1 MARMKSDTH
10 RIHSTIQ
17 LEPLLSTYLDEEAE
31 RTGKSRSDIA
41 NRAIQDQKD
50 FWPKVA
56 EIIEAQNAIILAFV
70 AEVREIHVGR
80 KKEHDQML
88 QLLDEIKNLIQIQNG
103 STKE

>member
-1 MARMKSDTH
+1 MARMKSDTP

-41 NRAIQDQKD
+41 NRAIQDQKE

-56 EIIEAQNAIILAFV
+56 EIIDAQNAIILAFV
-70 AEVREIHVGR
+70 AEVREFHAGR
-80 KKEHDQML
+80 EKEHDQML
-88 QLLDEIKNLIQIQNG
+88 QLLAEIKNLIQIQNG
-103 STKE
+103 SK

>member
-1 MARMKSDTH
+1 MARMKSDTP

-17 LEPLLSTYLDEEAE
+17 LEPLLSAYLDEEAE

-41 NRAIQDQKD
+41 NRAIMDHKE

-56 EIIEAQNAIILAFV
+56 EIIDAQNAIILAFV

-88 QLLDEIKNLIQIQNG
+88 QLLAEIKNLIQIQNG
-103 STKE
+103 SK

>member
-1 MARMKSDTH
+1 MARMKRETQRDHCTVW
-10 RIHSTIQ
+10 
-17 LEPLLSTYLDEEAE
+17 LEPGISAYLDEEAE
-31 RTGKSRSDIA
+31 RTGKSRSDIC
-41 NRAIQDQKD
+41 NRALLDHKD

-88 QLLDEIKNLIQIQNG
+88 QLLDEIKTLIQIQNG
-103 STKE
+103 SK

>member
-1 MARMKSDTH
+1 MARMKSDTP

-17 LEPLLSTYLDEEAE
+17 LEEAMSTYLDEEAE

-41 NRAIQDQKD
+41 NLAIQDQKE

-56 EIIEAQNAIILAFV
+56 EIIDAQNAIILAFV
-70 AEVREIHVGR
+70 AEVREIHVGS

-88 QLLDEIKNLIQIQNG
+88 QMLGDIKNLIQIQTG
-103 STKE
+103 SK